1 MSALQPVGSASWLSL
16 PRVLVPI
23 AAAVALVVLIG
34 AAAIWAGRGTQ
45 DALAGVQA
53 DLSATRDVLSSHA
66 AAMSA
71 QGQRLLRVTE
81 SSRSPHREH
90 WVSDAQRMIADAV
103 RLADTARMIGN
114 QAALLGQHPGQQAV
128 RTDLDFVRST
138 GEGLVAEGDRL
149 VTHGQAM
156 REHGLAMEEL
166 ARASEVDIPPA
177 DAASLRESGEQL
189 VDAGQRTRTA
199 GVLLRSVGE
208 NRMRGLGR

>member
-1 MSALQPVGSASWLSL
+1 MSALRPVGFGSWLSL

-23 AAAVALVVLIG
+23 AATVALVVLIG

-45 DALAGVQA
+45 EALAGVQA

-66 AAMSA
+66 AAMGA
-71 QGQRLLRVTE
+71 QGRRLLRVTE
-81 SSRSPHREH
+81 RSRSPHREH
-90 WVSDAQRMIADAV
+90 WVSDAQRMIADAA

-114 QAALLGQHPGQQAV
+114 QATLLGQHPEQQAV
-128 RTDLDFVRST
+128 RPDLDFVRST

-156 REHGLAMEEL
+156 REHGLAIEEL

-177 DAASLRESGEQL
+177 DAASLREGGERL

-199 GVLLRSVGE
+199 GTLLRNVGE
-208 NRMRGLGR
+208 QRMRGLGR